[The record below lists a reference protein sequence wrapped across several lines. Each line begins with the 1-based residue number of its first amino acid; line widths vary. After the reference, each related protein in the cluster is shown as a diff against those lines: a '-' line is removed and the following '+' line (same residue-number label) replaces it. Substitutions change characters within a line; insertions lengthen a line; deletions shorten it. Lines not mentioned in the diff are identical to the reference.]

1 MDDFAKF
8 SVPAI
13 AAGIGMTD
21 DQKTRLTEIGEEF
34 DAAAAK
40 ALQADEPIDAVKAK
54 VEAAKKART
63 AAIEKLVS
71 ATQRAKLKD
80 VLGAEYQPFAGGGG
94 PGGSLQD
101 TIRAN
106 FGRHGTEFT
115 ILRRETAM
123 QDDLKLTE
131 EHKKQV
137 AAAQTEVLDKFPRV
151 GSGTAEE
158 MEKEYAARSA
168 FVAKKLAEIL
178 TPEQQKRFRELMI
191 QYREMLANQQ
201 GGFRT
206 TVSAVGLPGVAEDLK
221 VTADQKK
228 RLLAG
233 DAPGD
238 VLTADQKAALKKLA
252 GTPMKGEFAR
262 GPTGGPRPTALQP
275 SVRMSLLES
284 AALVAE
290 LKLTADQEY
299 RVALALEAYYRATQR
314 VPFTPKGTDA
324 EATAKLLKAREEA
337 FAAAEKAID
346 AALKPAQ
353 VARLAQ
359 MDLQNTANNGLTS
372 ALARPEVAEKM
383 ALTAEQKAKQEAV
396 RADYQERVML
406 AQTELLRLGRFGGG
420 GGPRDSYSETLTTLR
435 NRARGDIVAVL
446 TDAQKATWKELTGEP
461 SRAATGVF
469 IPRRA
474 FGGPGGPRFDP

>member
-1 MDDFAKF
+1 
-8 SVPAI
+8 
-13 AAGIGMTD
+13 
-21 DQKTRLTEIGEEF
+21 
-34 DAAAAK
+34 
-40 ALQADEPIDAVKAK
+40 
-54 VEAAKKART
+54 
-63 AAIEKLVS
+63 
-71 ATQRAKLKD
+71 
-80 VLGAEYQPFAGGGG
+80 
-94 PGGSLQD
+94 
-101 TIRAN
+101 
-106 FGRHGTEFT
+106 
-115 ILRRETAM
+115 
-123 QDDLKLTE
+123 
-131 EHKKQV
+131 
-137 AAAQTEVLDKFPRV
+137 
-151 GSGTAEE
+151 
-158 MEKEYAARSA
+158 
-168 FVAKKLAEIL
+168 
-178 TPEQQKRFRELMI
+178 
-191 QYREMLANQQ
+191 LANQQ